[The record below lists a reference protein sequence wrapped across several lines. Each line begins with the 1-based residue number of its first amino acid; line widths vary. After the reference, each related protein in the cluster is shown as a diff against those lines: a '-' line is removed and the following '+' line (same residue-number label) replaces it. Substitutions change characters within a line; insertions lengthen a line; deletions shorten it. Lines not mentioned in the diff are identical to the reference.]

1 MWRKI
6 PSPPTQAHVQGYP
19 MTKHETNFGDRLRQR
34 RESLG
39 IRKQDLATSIG
50 VSLTTIQQ
58 YENGQ
63 MPKGEFAVRLGQALS
78 CSLDWLLAGKAT
90 TQDHDENPA
99 NNLVLVPMVEARL
112 SAGGGSFETGM
123 EHVRHYAFR
132 FDFLRR
138 KGTPASMVLLRVAGD
153 SMQPYILHNDVVLVD
168 QSQITPKPGHVYA
181 VGVEDMVYLKTVDA
195 MPGKIIL
202 SSINPDYSPI
212 EVESCEHTEHLVR
225 IIGRAVWLGRELI

>member
-1 MWRKI
+1 MAEHQ
-6 PSPPTQAHVQGYP
+6 SH
-19 MTKHETNFGDRLRQR
+19 FGQRLRQR

-39 IRKQDLATSIG
+39 MRKQELATHIG

-63 MPKGEFAVRLGQALS
+63 MPKGEFAVRLGQVLN
-78 CSLDWLLAGKAT
+78 CSLDWLLAGRSMSHGVEEGA
-90 TQDHDENPA
+90 A

-138 KGTPASMVLLRVAGD
+138 KGTPSSMVLLRVAGD
-153 SMQPYILHNDVVLVD
+153 SMQPHIMHNDVVLID
-168 QSQITPKPGHVYA
+168 QSQTTPKPGSMYA
-181 VGVEDMVYLKTVDA
+181 VSVEDMVYLKTVNA
-195 MPGKIIL
+195 VPGKIIL
-202 SSINPDYSPI
+202 TSINPLYSPI
-212 EVESCEHTEHLVR
+212 EVESCEHTQDLVR
-225 IIGRAVWLGRELI
+225 IIGRAIWLGRELV